1 MARDPL
7 FWVLVRN
14 YHLLGTNSLVQ
25 SPNIDLKA
33 HKSPVIVREINGEY
47 MGGPRTIDN
56 LKLLGEDQNKKH
68 YRHAAHGVAVSQ
80 EYADDFPVWVSL
92 ERNTNCPDNHL
103 TDLSS
108 KDMFWESGGEEN
120 NRRVVQ
126 NTISEI
132 QRQVPEVS
140 GHCEEESRITAEE
153 QQTTSAAN
161 PLNKMTIAETE
172 DERNN
177 ENTPYSL
184 SYELEALVGQPSFH
198 DSERVL
204 QDMHT
209 WTTPHDMP
217 LSPSLESR
225 PVSPSIEIFSEVPP
239 NLERTDNLPDLVDI
253 ATIQRNSRALMTTP
267 EPPEMPR

>member
-103 TDLSS
+103 TVLNLFNFKFSIVPIS
-108 KDMFWESGGEEN
+108 
-120 NRRVVQ
+120 
-126 NTISEI
+126 TICW
-132 QRQVPEVS
+132 VPSHE
-140 GHCEEESRITAEE
+140 
-153 QQTTSAAN
+153 AAN
-161 PLNKMTIAETE
+161 RDLYTIIGSPGKHGYTLTARGLN
-172 DERNN
+172 R
-177 ENTPYSL
+177 Y
-184 SYELEALVGQPSFH
+184 F
-198 DSERVL
+198 
-204 QDMHT
+204 
-209 WTTPHDMP
+209 
-217 LSPSLESR
+217 
-225 PVSPSIEIFSEVPP
+225 
-239 NLERTDNLPDLVDI
+239 
-253 ATIQRNSRALMTTP
+253 
-267 EPPEMPR
+267 

>member
-1 MARDPL
+1 MYAAR
-7 FWVLVRN
+7 
-14 YHLLGTNSLVQ
+14 SLCNTDRFGM
-25 SPNIDLKA
+25 PNRKDLDMVEF
-33 HKSPVIVREINGEY
+33 H
-47 MGGPRTIDN
+47 
-56 LKLLGEDQNKKH
+56 
-68 YRHAAHGVAVSQ
+68 RH
-80 EYADDFPVWVSL
+80 
-92 ERNTNCPDNHL
+92 NHFF
-103 TDLSS
+103 S
-108 KDMFWESGGEEN
+108 GEEN

-132 QRQVPEVS
+132 QRQVPEGFCRCSCSYPGLEPSYINRNPLHKHLTDVECRFGS
-140 GHCEEESRITAEE
+140 SHRLHCVFAAHRLGRCVVGPSTTITHDHCVVGEEESRITAEE